1 MDRGCHPGQEHPA
14 FPFSREEQI
23 PANPIKDW
31 PRPEF
36 LCYDSGSMDRRKLFL
51 YLLLNAF
58 VSACVTGAILFWYD
72 RNYRASLSPVAAPL
86 PAANNS
92 NAAAPAPAVTATP
105 QSDIPVEIVS
115 VVGAGT
121 QGVEAVVIQYGGE
134 GELNLASWQLKDE
147 DGNTFTFPQLT
158 LYPNGAVQVHTANG
172 TSTVVDLYWG
182 LPNSIWE
189 SGETA
194 NLYDAQGNL
203 RAVYR
208 IP

>member
-1 MDRGCHPGQEHPA
+1 
-14 FPFSREEQI
+14 
-23 PANPIKDW
+23 
-31 PRPEF
+31 
-36 LCYDSGSMDRRKLFL
+36 MDRRKLFL
-51 YLLLNAF
+51 YVLVNVF

-72 RNYRASLSPVAAPL
+72 RNYRASLSPAVAP
-86 PAANNS
+86 
-92 NAAAPAPAVTATP
+92 AAAPNGGNAAVAPAVTATP
-105 QSDIPVEIVS
+105 QGDIPVEIVS

-121 QGVEAVVIQYGGE
+121 QSAEAVVIQYSGE
-134 GELNLASWQLKDE
+134 GQLNLASWQLKDE

-172 TSTVVDLYWG
+172 TNTVIDLYWG
-182 LPNSIWE
+182 LPNTVWD
-189 SGETA
+189 SGENA